1 VLAILSRVRQVCF
14 VNVNGRASVSL
25 SSIFPPYFNALL
37 LCVCVYITFG
47 SYTKYKYDLLHSP
60 YYEHTKVNEMS
71 IKEFLDQVKGN
82 WISTKTAKIG
92 DTIEIASQPK
102 IDNQSFKDKTYL
114 VMDCMLNGNM
124 AEPMKLRLSGQQ
136 TQALAPT
143 FGDDAAKW
151 VGKKIR
157 IVAKTMYP
165 GLGKEGFIYVP
176 A

>member
-1 VLAILSRVRQVCF
+1 
-14 VNVNGRASVSL
+14 
-25 SSIFPPYFNALL
+25 
-37 LCVCVYITFG
+37 
-47 SYTKYKYDLLHSP
+47 
-60 YYEHTKVNEMS
+60 MS

-92 DTIEIASQPK
+92 DIIEIESQPK
-102 IDNQSFKDKTYL
+102 IDNTSFKDKVYL
-114 VMDCMLNGNM
+114 VMDCSLNGNK

-136 TQALAPT
+136 TQSLAPT

-157 IVAKTMYP
+157 IYTKQMYA
-165 GLGKEGFIYVP
+165 GLGKEGFVYVP